1 MCMCVTSKIDE
12 EDDRVIEGKRPG
24 KETESMREIKR
35 EERERERGERDG
47 DKQGL
52 TEVRSS

>member
-24 KETESMREIKR
+24 KEAESMREIKR
-35 EERERERGERDG
+35 EEREREGGERW
-47 DKQGL
+47 
-52 TEVRSS
+52 R